1 MTWITKQIMKQQMIK
16 SSKEKNTQK
25 HKFFSI
31 FDILKVLKKKKILG
45 KNIMIDTLLQTQPID
60 RNYFKSQACD
70 LTIESEDD
78 ENMQNNG

>member
-31 FDILKVLKKKKILG
+31 FDILKVLKKKKNTRKKYYDRYSSL
-45 KNIMIDTLLQTQPID
+45 DTTYRQKLL
-60 RNYFKSQACD
+60 
-70 LTIESEDD
+70 
-78 ENMQNNG
+78 